1 MTPEERNLEIRKIC
15 KMAIKT
21 NDWEIVRGMYKD
33 FCKRDKRKLSDSVFY
48 QNLKRLNKEGVLVEG
63 ATGILHILENKDKKV
78 IQDDIDN
85 FNIAKLLIA
94 NNLK

>member
-33 FCKRDKRKLSDSVFY
+33 FCKRDKRKLSDDTFY
-48 QNLKRLNKEGVLVEG
+48 QNLKRFNKEGVLVEG
-63 ATGILHILENKDKKV
+63 ATALLHAFENKD

-85 FNIAKLLIA
+85 LNIAKLLIA